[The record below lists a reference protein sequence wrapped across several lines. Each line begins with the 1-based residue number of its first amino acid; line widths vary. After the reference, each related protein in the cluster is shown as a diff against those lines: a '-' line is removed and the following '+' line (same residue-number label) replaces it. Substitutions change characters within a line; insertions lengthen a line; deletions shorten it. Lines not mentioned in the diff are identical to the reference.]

1 MTTASRVA
9 AELLRVLPRKR
20 ISSAMGRLADV
31 TGPTPLVHAAI
42 RTFVRAYDVNLDEAI
57 VPPEGFDSFDDFF
70 TRELKPG
77 ARTIDPR
84 ADVVVSPAD
93 GRLEDLGPV
102 EASSRFLVKG
112 REYDVGELLESVEDG
127 QRFRGG
133 TFFIVYLSPRD
144 YHRVHAPVDGRVR
157 YARHVDGTLYP
168 VNSIGLQHVPRLFAR
183 NERVVVVQGSRFGDV
198 ATIMVGAI
206 GVGRITTTFDPRII
220 TNNGKQG
227 SELTYGEVGPALAR
241 GGELG
246 RFHLGS
252 TAIVFLGPQHRFR
265 FTVEPGTHV
274 QMGQAIAVSDINAG
288 SPVPGTPPHGG
299 AP

>member
-31 TGPTPLVHAAI
+31 TGPTPLVNAAI
-42 RTFVRAYDVNLDEAI
+42 RMFVRSYDVNLDEAI
-57 VPPEGFDSFDDFF
+57 VPPEGFQSFDDFF

-77 ARTIDPR
+77 MRTIDQR
-84 ADVVVSPAD
+84 ADAVVSPAD
-93 GRLEDLGPV
+93 GRIEDFGAV

-127 QRFRGG
+127 ERFRGG

-157 YARHVDGTLYP
+157 YARHVNGTLYP
-168 VNSIGLQHVPRLFAR
+168 VNSIGLMHVPRLFAR
-183 NERVVVVQGSRFGDV
+183 NERVVMVQGSRFGDV
-198 ATIMVGAI
+198 ATVMVGAI
-206 GVGRITTTFDPRII
+206 GVGRITTTFDPRIV
-220 TNNGKQG
+220 TNNGRDAG
-227 SELTYGEVGPALAR
+227 ELNYGDAGPALVR

-252 TAIVFLGPQHRFR
+252 TAIVFLGPQHKFR
-265 FTVEPGTHV
+265 FEVQAGVHV
-274 QMGQAIAVSDINAG
+274 RLGQSICVREN
-288 SPVPGTPPHGG
+288 V
-299 AP
+299 